1 MSAPASGSARVVT
14 AGGSRLVLLAAGMFA
29 IGTDAFVIA
38 PLLARIAR
46 DLDVGIAAA
55 AQLITA
61 YALAYAL
68 CSPFIATLTAN
79 WRRERAVVSGLA
91 IFVAANVAAALAPG
105 FAGVL
110 AARACAGVGAALFA
124 PAASA
129 SAASLAA
136 AGQRGRALSIMMI
149 GLSSATALGSPLGTL
164 IGAVLSWRAV
174 FLLVAILAAAVAV
187 AILATIRTGV
197 EMDGASVGQR
207 LRPLREPGVIVTL
220 LVTFLVLTGLYIS
233 YTYISV
239 IFDRATGNNGA
250 RMALLQSIWGFSGVV
265 GAMLAGRLTDRFGSG
280 AVVRAMLLLLLA
292 DFALMPWTG
301 ASAGTAACAMLVWGV
316 CGWGFVVP
324 QQHRLLDSAPRS
336 ASILLALHTMAVYG
350 GTSASGVIGALALQ
364 WMAPHRLP
372 FVGAGLIMSGLVV
385 DEWARRLRVAG
396 SARRM
401 RGQ

>member
-1 MSAPASGSARVVT
+1 MP
-14 AGGSRLVLLAAGMFA
+14 GGSRLALLAAGMFA

-61 YALAYAL
+61 YALTYAL
-68 CSPFIATLTAN
+68 CSPFVATLTAH
-79 WRRERAVVSGLA
+79 WRRERAVVTGLA
-91 IFVAANVAAALAPG
+91 IFVAANVAAAMAPN
-105 FAGVL
+105 FAAVL
-110 AARACAGVGAALFA
+110 AARAFAGLGAALFA

-129 SAASLAA
+129 SAANLAA

-149 GLSSATALGSPLGTL
+149 GLSSATALGSPLGTVV
-164 IGAVLSWRAV
+164 GTMLSWRAV
-174 FLLVAILAAAVAV
+174 FMLVAVFAAVVAV
-187 AILATIRTGV
+187 AIFAAIRTGV
-197 EMDGASVGQR
+197 EMDGASIGER
-207 LRPLREPGVIVTL
+207 LRPLRDAGVVVTL

-250 RMALLQSIWGFSGVV
+250 CMAILQSIWGFSGIV
-265 GAMLAGRLTDRFGSG
+265 GATLAGRLTDRFGSV
-280 AVVRAMLLLLLA
+280 AVVRVMLLVLLA

-301 ASAGTAACAMLVWGV
+301 ASAATAAGAMLIWGI

-364 WMAPHRLP
+364 MIDPHRLP
-372 FVGAGLIMSGLVV
+372 FVGAGLILSGFVV
-385 DEWARRLRVAG
+385 DAC
-396 SARRM
+396 ARRM
-401 RGQ
+401 RAGRTARRA